1 MTVTDANGCTDT
13 ASVTI
18 TEPTLLVA
26 SAVVDDNVSCNGGND
41 GEATASAAGGTT
53 TYSYSWSNAATSA
66 NITGLTA
73 GTYSVTVTDA
83 NGCTDSTSVTITEP
97 TLLVAAA
104 SVDDNV
110 SCNGGNDGEATASA
124 MGGTTAY
131 TYAWSNAATTAN
143 ITGLAA
149 GTYSVTV
156 TDANGCTDSA
166 SVTITEPAVLVAA
179 TAVDDNVSCNGGND
193 GEATASATGG
203 TTTYSFAWSSG
214 ATSATASNLAA
225 GTYTVTV
232 TDANGCTDTETVTIT
247 EPTPVVASAT
257 VISNVLCNGDTNGVA
272 FAAGSG
278 GTSPY
283 TYTWENN
290 NTNDTA
296 SNLFAGTWGVEVMDA
311 MGCIDSAFITITQP
325 DTLIIG
331 LDSITDVSCNGGN
344 DGEATASATG
354 GTTAYTYSWSNAA
367 TTATITGLTA
377 GTYSVTVTDANG
389 CTDSTSITIT
399 EPATAC
405 RSSRCG

>member
-1 MTVTDANGCTDT
+1 MDAATASASGGTTGYTFSWSGGGGSSATATGLTAGTYTVTVTDANGCTDT

-143 ITGLAA
+143 RNWI
-149 GTYSVTV
+149 
-156 TDANGCTDSA
+156 
-166 SVTITEPAVLVAA
+166 
-179 TAVDDNVSCNGGND
+179 
-193 GEATASATGG
+193 
-203 TTTYSFAWSSG
+203 
-214 ATSATASNLAA
+214 
-225 GTYTVTV
+225 
-232 TDANGCTDTETVTIT
+232 
-247 EPTPVVASAT
+247 
-257 VISNVLCNGDTNGVA
+257 
-272 FAAGSG
+272 
-278 GTSPY
+278 
-283 TYTWENN
+283 
-290 NTNDTA
+290 
-296 SNLFAGTWGVEVMDA
+296 
-311 MGCIDSAFITITQP
+311 
-325 DTLIIG
+325 
-331 LDSITDVSCNGGN
+331 
-344 DGEATASATG
+344 
-354 GTTAYTYSWSNAA
+354 
-367 TTATITGLTA
+367 
-377 GTYSVTVTDANG
+377 
-389 CTDSTSITIT
+389 
-399 EPATAC
+399 
-405 RSSRCG
+405 